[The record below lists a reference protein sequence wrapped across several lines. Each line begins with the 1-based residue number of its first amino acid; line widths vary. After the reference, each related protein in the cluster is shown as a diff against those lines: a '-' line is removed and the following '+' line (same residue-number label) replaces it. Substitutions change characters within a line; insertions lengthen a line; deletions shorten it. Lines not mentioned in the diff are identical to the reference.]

1 MSTVNET
8 KLKKLLFNL
17 PKNTIITSK
26 YLSSIGISYDLQ
38 KRYEQNGW
46 LKRIYQGAY
55 IKPNETCDVNGALN
69 TLQYQL
75 GLSFHAGSLSALNNF
90 YGITHNISF
99 NKKQQLFAYRGEKVP
114 KWFQSLYENEVEIY
128 TTTFLPKDIGITE
141 YNTGYFNIKIS
152 TLERA
157 VLEMLYLVPDK
168 ITANEA
174 YQILELLTTVK
185 PKEFQKLLENCS
197 SIKVNRLFLY
207 LADTISHPWFKKLD
221 IAKIKLGNGV
231 REITAGGKFNAKY
244 NIIIDDIE
252 EI

>member
-1 MSTVNET
+1 MSTVNES
-8 KLKKLLFNL
+8 KLKKLLFNI
-17 PKNTIITSK
+17 PKNTVITSK
-26 YLSSIGISYDLQ
+26 YLSGIGISYDLQ

-55 IKPNETCDVNGALN
+55 IKPNEISDVNGALN

-75 GLSFHAGSLSALNNF
+75 GLSFHAGGLSALNNF

-114 KWFQSLYENEVEIY
+114 KWFKSLYENEVEIY

-141 YNTGYFNIKIS
+141 YNTGYFYIKIS

-157 VLEMLYLVPDK
+157 VFEMLYLVPDK

-174 YQILELLTTVK
+174 YQIVEFLTTVK

-231 REITAGGKFNAKY
+231 REITAGGKYNAKY

>member
-17 PKNTIITSK
+17 SKNTIITSR
-26 YLSSIGISYDLQ
+26 YLSSIGISHDLQ

-46 LKRIYQGAY
+46 LKRICMGAY
-55 IKPNETCDVNGALN
+55 IKPNETCNVNGALN

-75 GLSFHAGSLSALNNF
+75 GLSFHIGGLSALNNF
-90 YGITHNISF
+90 YGIAHNVSF
-99 NKKQQLFAYRGEKVP
+99 NKKQQIFAYRGEKAP
-114 KWFQSLYENEVEIY
+114 KWFKSLYENEVEIY
-128 TTTFLPKDIGITE
+128 TTTFLPKDIGIIE
-141 YNTGYFNIKIS
+141 QNIGSFNIRIS

-157 VLEMLYLVPDK
+157 VLEMIYLVPDN

-174 YQILELLTTVK
+174 YQIVELLTTVK

-221 IAKIKLGNGV
+221 ISKIKLGNGV
-231 REITAGGKFNAKY
+231 REITTGGKYNAKY
-244 NIIIDDIE
+244 NIIIGDIE

>member
-17 PKNTIITSK
+17 SKNTIITSR
-26 YLSSIGISYDLQ
+26 YLSSIGISHDLQ

-46 LKRIYQGAY
+46 LKRICMGAY
-55 IKPNETCDVNGALN
+55 IKPNETCNVNGALN

-75 GLSFHAGSLSALNNF
+75 GLSFHIGGLSALNNV
-90 YGITHNISF
+90 SF
-99 NKKQQLFAYRGEKVP
+99 NKKQQICAYRGEKAP
-114 KWFQSLYENEVEIY
+114 KWFKSLYENEVEIY
-128 TTTFLPKDIGITE
+128 TTTFLPKDIGIIE
-141 YNTGYFNIKIS
+141 QNIGSFNIRIS

-157 VLEMLYLVPDK
+157 VLEMIYLVPDN

-174 YQILELLTTVK
+174 YQIVELLTTVK

-221 IAKIKLGNGV
+221 ISKIKLGTGV
-231 REITAGGKFNAKY
+231 REITSGGKYNAKY
-244 NIIIDDIE
+244 NIIIGDIE

>member
-17 PKNTIITSK
+17 PKNTIITSR
-26 YLSSIGISYDLQ
+26 YLSSIGISHDLQ

-46 LKRIYQGAY
+46 LKRIYLGAY

-69 TLQYQL
+69 TLQHQL
-75 GLSFHAGSLSALNNF
+75 GLSFHVGSLSALNNF

-114 KWFQSLYENEVEIY
+114 KWFQCLYENEVEIY

-157 VLEMLYLVPDK
+157 VLEML
-168 ITANEA
+168 
-174 YQILELLTTVK
+174 
-185 PKEFQKLLENCS
+185 
-197 SIKVNRLFLY
+197 
-207 LADTISHPWFKKLD
+207 
-221 IAKIKLGNGV
+221 
-231 REITAGGKFNAKY
+231 
-244 NIIIDDIE
+244 
-252 EI
+252 